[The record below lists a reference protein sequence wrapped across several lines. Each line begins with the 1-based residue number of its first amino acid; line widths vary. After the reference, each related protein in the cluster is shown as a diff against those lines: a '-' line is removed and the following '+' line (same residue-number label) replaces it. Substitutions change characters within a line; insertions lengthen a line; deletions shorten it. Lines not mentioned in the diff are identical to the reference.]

1 VDDADDRLLSQWNR
15 IWVVQETVV
24 STHAVVYYKNISMPW
39 DAFSR
44 ASLCYLSGK
53 VTEQLGSAPSQTY
66 GPPLA
71 RFHRLVNEIDTTRRD
86 WNAFEPSALL
96 PLLRK
101 FRNRD
106 ASDKRDKVF
115 ALIGLVNFWGQDQPL
130 VPDYE
135 TRLSEVYWKTTKHLI
150 RSSKTLAVLS
160 GTTASG
166 RQISAGFPTWVT
178 DWSYRPSSDE
188 ADRLNSQH
196 LYRAAGQAMDGIS
209 IHGHTLLETKGY
221 CVDRVAMLQSGST
234 MLKAELRGR
243 VANWKWLI
251 SKYDSAADISGGWL
265 KTAFWRTV
273 CGNVMYVPEAR
284 TERERFRKAI
294 VSDMEAFEAWY
305 NDDKSANRR
314 TSIIDGTWQDIVSP
328 EEQVVH
334 KRRNA
339 FKLAADCASKGRSF
353 FVTQKGRLGVGPP
366 NMQPDDGVFILHGS
380 RVPMILR
387 RAKNPRN
394 CQNKVVEKLVLS
406 TQEEQARFAA
416 GDRSSSKLVGT
427 REASRFSVC
436 NESHGTCYTVI
447 GDAYVHG
454 IMDGN
459 MIWEDGPRT
468 RLRKTES
475 VYIV

>member
-1 VDDADDRLLSQWNR
+1 M
-15 IWVVQETVV
+15 

-44 ASLCYLSGK
+44 ASLCYVSGK

-71 RFHRLVNEIDTTRRD
+71 RFHRLVNEMDSTRRG

-115 ALIGLVNFWGQDQPL
+115 ALIGLVNFWGQDEPL
-130 VPDYE
+130 IPDYE
-135 TRLSEVYWKTTKHLI
+135 TGLGEVYWKTTIHLI

-166 RQISAGFPTWVT
+166 KQISAGFPTWVT
-178 DWSYRPSSDE
+178 NWNYRPSSDE

-196 LYRAAGQAMDGIS
+196 LYKAAGQAMDGIS
-209 IHGHTLLETKGY
+209 IHGHTLLEAKGY
-221 CVDRVAMLQSGST
+221 CVDRVAMVQDSRAALS
-234 MLKAELRGR
+234 ADLRSKI
-243 VANWKWLI
+243 ANWKWLL
-251 SKYDSAADISGGWL
+251 SQYDSTAYLHGGWM
-265 KTAFWRTV
+265 KNAFWRMI
-273 CGNVMYVPEAR
+273 CGDMIYVPEAS
-284 TERERFRKAI
+284 TERERFRKATA
-294 VSDMEAFEAWY
+294 SDFKLFEAWRKV
-305 NDDKSANRR
+305 DKSKNRR

-328 EEQVVH
+328 EEQVAH
-334 KRRNA
+334 KRRND
-339 FKLAADCASKGRSF
+339 FKLAVNCASKGRCF
-353 FVTQKGRLGVGPP
+353 FVTQQGRLGIGPP
-366 NMQPDDGVFILHGS
+366 NVKPDDAVFILHGS

-387 RAKNPRN
+387 KASTPRS
-394 CQNKVVEKLVLS
+394 CRNKVVEKLVLS
-406 TQEEQARFAA
+406 TAEEQAKFSA
-416 GDRSSSKLVGT
+416 GDQSKSKTGAG
-427 REASRFSVC
+427 REASRFTVC
-436 NESHGTCYTVI
+436 NENHGYCYKIV

-454 IMDGN
+454 IMDGC
-459 MIWEDGPRT
+459 MIWEDFKRK
-468 RLRKTES
+468 RLRKTDS